1 MAIWFFIGV
10 DTMAFGERIAPMSAK
25 TYFEPLQSAS
35 TAFSGTRR
43 AALFGDG
50 CGRSLTARSRTTFG
64 GRTDN
69 PMPKAAPMPTSVSR
83 KSRMA
88 ILPAHSEVG
97 DQEMAII
104 VNKTLDLIRPEFEE
118 RTWQAFWRSAVEG
131 QSSAVVAEAL
141 EMTPGA
147 VRQAKS
153 RVLRRLRGELHQLLE
168 LEGCSLEG
176 VRSS

>member
-43 AALFGDG
+43 AALFGAG
-50 CGRSLTARSRTTFG
+50 CGRSLATRSRTTFG

-69 PMPKAAPMPTSVSR
+69 PMPRAAVMPTSVSR

-88 ILPAHSEVG
+88 ILPARSEVS
-97 DQEMAII
+97 DQETAII
-104 VNKTLDLIRPEFEE
+104 VNKTRDLIRPEFEDAPGK
-118 RTWQAFWRSAVEG
+118 RFGG
-131 QSSAVVAEAL
+131 Q
-141 EMTPGA
+141 P
-147 VRQAKS
+147 S
-153 RVLRRLRGELHQLLE
+153 RANHPPWSPRHWK
-168 LEGCSLEG
+168 
-176 VRSS
+176 